1 MPVYSLLKLAARSI
15 FCKII
20 AGQIPSMKLYED
32 DEVLAFLGE
41 SPSYRC
47 ARSAPHM
54 RSPDIGP
61 IAKRHALVIPKYHAA
76 KLHEL
81 PDEHLGRLLPVA
93 KRLAIASGADEY
105 NILQNNGRGAH
116 QQVDH
121 VHCEQTRPCVRLSS
135 S

>member
-1 MPVYSLLKLAARSI
+1 
-15 FCKII
+15 
-20 AGQIPSMKLYED
+20 MKLYED
-32 DEVLAFLGE
+32 DEVLAFLG
-41 SPSYRC
+41 
-47 ARSAPHM
+47 APGPASCPALLLLTHAAA
-54 RSPDIGP
+54 DIGP

-93 KRLAIASGADEY
+93 KRLALASGADEY

-121 VHCEQTRPCVRLSS
+121 VHCACPRRTSS
-135 S
+135 RAYSHADMPQST